1 MARRP
6 GGRGSEQLT
15 TTLHISSDESTD
27 PLPAELLAALHEI
40 GAQAQRDHAVP
51 DEVQLV
57 LIDDTYMNHL
67 NTAYLKKDGTTDV
80 LSFSLG
86 STPGGASFGEIY
98 ISLPQA
104 KRQATALNASLL
116 EELARL
122 LVHGLL
128 HLVGWIHDTP
138 TQLETME
145 RETETI
151 LDAVDL
157 SVYS

>member
-1 MARRP
+1 MGATFNIEFSWHEAEEIHGVECLLNLVASLTLERCNVPNASASLVITDDETVKELNMAH
-6 GGRGSEQLT
+6 RGLN
-15 TTLHISSDESTD
+15 
-27 PLPAELLAALHEI
+27 
-40 GAQAQRDHAVP
+40 
-51 DEVQLV
+51 EV
-57 LIDDTYMNHL
+57 
-67 NTAYLKKDGTTDV
+67 TDV

-122 LVHGLL
+122 LVHGRL